1 MPVEIQGIE
10 ARWPDIDRDARYPRL
25 NAHCATWYRAV
36 ADGLNHPCYLLVQ
49 RGQDGTPHGLLP
61 LQLVK
66 SLAFG
71 RFLVSL
77 PFVNTGGVWADEESS
92 AQELVSAACD
102 LADELQV
109 RYLELRHETPVDHP
123 RWTMQRT
130 DKVHMRLPLPAT
142 AEELNRS
149 FKSKLRS
156 QLKKIATLPFQI
168 HWGGRELLAD
178 FYAIFAHNM
187 RDLGTPVMPRKLFEC
202 ILREFSDRAE
212 LCVVKLH
219 GTPLSTALVVH
230 QDRVTEVPSASS
242 LRAHNSTGVNMWM
255 YHHLLMRAIERNS
268 ATFDFGRSS
277 IDSNTYRFKAQWNAI
292 PCPSV
297 WQYYVRQGSA
307 NDMRPESSRNQQLIR
322 IWKRLPVGL
331 TRWIGPTIV
340 RGIP

>member
-1 MPVEIQGIE
+1 MSIEIHRSLSE
-10 ARWPDIDRDARYPRL
+10 WPDIAPNVRYPRM
-25 NAHCATWYRAV
+25 NAHCIRWYRAV
-36 ADGLNHPCYLLVQ
+36 SDGLRHPCYLLVQ
-49 RGQDGTPHGLLP
+49 RGADGEPHGLLP

-66 SLAFG
+66 SIVFG
-71 RFLVSL
+71 KFLVSL
-77 PFVNTGGVWADEESS
+77 PYVNTGGVWAEDEES

-109 RYLELRHETPVDHP
+109 RYMELRHETPVDHP

-142 AEELNRS
+142 VEELNRS

-156 QLKKIATLPFQI
+156 QLKKIAILPFQI
-168 HWGGRELLAD
+168 HWGGRELLVD
-178 FYAIFAHNM
+178 FYAIFSHNM
-187 RDLGTPVMPRKLFEC
+187 RDLGTPVMSKKLFEC
-202 ILREFSDRAE
+202 ILSEFSDRAE

-219 GTPLSTALVVH
+219 GTPLSTALLVH
-230 QDRVTEVPSASS
+230 QNNVTEVPSAGS
-242 LRAHNSTGVNMWM
+242 LRSHNSTGVNMWM

-277 IDSNTYRFKAQWNAI
+277 IDSNTYRFKAQWNAT
-292 PCPSV
+292 PYPSV
-297 WQYYVRQGSA
+297 WQYYVRKGSA

-322 IWKRLPVGL
+322 IWKRLPIAL